1 MGINFKKVFNRKRKS
16 LYKVECHLTIKDTP
30 PKKVEIQTTAFT
42 KKKAMQ
48 RIKDEVSFEVVKAF
62 KVKQRK

>member
-1 MGINFKKVFNRKRKS
+1 MGVNFKNIFNRKRKS

-30 PKKVEIQTTAFT
+30 PRKVEIQTTAFT

-48 RIKDEVSFEVVKAF
+48 RIKEEVSFEVVKAF
-62 KVKQRK
+62 KVKGAK